1 MRTHMDSVASAEA
14 LHAFTCLHRAGLNA
28 VDNFTFP
35 IALKACAALKAL
47 KQGQQIHSLVLLLGV
62 QWNVYIGNALIS
74 MYCSCGNTQVAARVF
89 DHMPQRNTVTW
100 NSIMTGCIHNGL
112 AHESFS
118 YFRRMIME
126 KSLLSSSLEQWPDSV
141 TMCTILNAH
150 ARLGPDAL
158 RSGRAVHGYITRQGH
173 RIVTKPETT
182 RPFVKNAL
190 IHMYIE
196 SLRCLTYAE
205 KVFQGMAAEERDV
218 VTWTTMISGYLHCKL
233 ENKALETFQS
243 MLWEYH
249 ENASL
254 DAVTLAAVIPALRSL
269 WQGKEIHCFAIKN
282 GHDRR
287 NMFVISSLLNMYAE
301 YGAIGYA
308 TKIFQRVEERN
319 VVVWTAMIMGY
330 AKHGLS
336 EGCLRLFDEMRLQAG
351 VTPNEL
357 TFMGVFTACSHA
369 GLVEKAQECFKV
381 MTQEYGLMPDLH
393 HYAAM
398 VDVLGRAGRL
408 REARNFIEAMPMKPS
423 TPIWGS
429 LLAYCGLHQD
439 MELAEEVAKIVLDL
453 EPDNPGNFVH
463 LSNMLAQEQR
473 WDDASMVRE
482 TMKCLG
488 LKKVPGCSFV
498 HAHQQNY

>member
-1 MRTHMDSVASAEA
+1 MRTHVDSGACAEA
-14 LHAFTCLHRAGLNA
+14 LHALTRLHHAGLNA
-28 VDNFTFP
+28 VHNFTFP
-35 IALKACAALKAL
+35 IALKACASLKAL
-47 KQGQQIHSLVLLLGV
+47 KQGQQIHALVLILGF
-62 QWNVYIGNALIS
+62 QWNIYSGNALIS
-74 MYCSCGNTQVAARVF
+74 MYYSCGNTQAAARVF

-100 NSIMTGCIHNGL
+100 NSIMNGCIHNGH

-118 YFRRMIME
+118 YFRRMIMA

-150 ARLGPDAL
+150 AHLGPVAL
-158 RSGRAVHGYITRQGH
+158 RSGWAVHGYITRQGH
-173 RIVTKPETT
+173 RIVTKPDTT

-196 SLRCLTYAE
+196 SLCLTYAE

-218 VTWTTMISGYLHCKL
+218 VTWTTMISGYLHYKL
-233 ENKALETFQS
+233 ESRALATFQS
-243 MLWEYH
+243 MLSEH
-249 ENASL
+249 HGNASL
-254 DAVTLAAVIPALRSL
+254 DAVTVAAVIPALRSL
-269 WQGKEIHCFAIKN
+269 QQGKEIHCFAIKN
-282 GHDRR
+282 GHGRH
-287 NMFVISSLLNMYAE
+287 NMFVISSLLKMYVE
-301 YGAIGYA
+301 YGAIEYA
-308 TKIFQRVEERN
+308 TKIFQRIKEKN

-336 EGCLRLFDEMRLQAG
+336 EDCLRLFDEMRLQAG
-351 VTPNEL
+351 VMPNEL
-357 TFMGVFTACSHA
+357 TFMGVLTACSHA
-369 GLVEKAQECFKV
+369 GLVEKAQECFKC

-408 REARNFIEAMPMKPS
+408 REALDLIEAMPMEPS
-423 TPIWGS
+423 SPVWGS

-439 MELAEEVAKIVLDL
+439 MDLGQEIAKIVLSM
-453 EPDNPGNFVH
+453 EPDNPGNFVL

-488 LKKVPGCSFV
+488 LKKVPGCSLE
-498 HAHQQNY
+498 HNH